1 MSNLEIRDTLFSLAR
16 GKAPGPDG
24 FTVEFF
30 KENWDTVSQL
40 VTEAVKDFFTSGR
53 LLREINNTILVMVP
67 KVPNATTVDDY
78 RPIVCCNMVYKIITK
93 VMANRV
99 AAVLKDLV
107 NPSQSA
113 FVKGRRIRDNILLAQ
128 ELFSKFHVEPYS
140 PKCAIKVD
148 FRKAYDTVNW
158 RFLES
163 VLLAFRFPDQLVHLI
178 MTCVRTPRF
187 SIALNGELHG
197 FFPSGRG
204 LRQGGPISPYLFTLV
219 MEVLSGILGRCSLQ
233 PDFRFYW
240 RCKSTCL
247 SHLFFA
253 DDVFLFC
260 KGHLPSVK
268 LLRDGLHMFSSWSG
282 LFPNP
287 RKSEV
292 FISGGL
298 PTLKNQILL
307 ELGFVE
313 GNLPVRYLGVPI
325 ITSRPRKAD
334 CVELVRRITSRVQS
348 WTHRFLSFA
357 GRLQL
362 IRSVIHAIQAFWAS
376 VFILPAAVLD
386 QIERILRQ
394 FL

>member
-1 MSNLEIRDTLFSLAR
+1 
-16 GKAPGPDG
+16 
-24 FTVEFF
+24 
-30 KENWDTVSQL
+30 
-40 VTEAVKDFFTSGR
+40 
-53 LLREINNTILVMVP
+53 
-67 KVPNATTVDDY
+67 
-78 RPIVCCNMVYKIITK
+78 
-93 VMANRV
+93 
-99 AAVLKDLV
+99 
-107 NPSQSA
+107 
-113 FVKGRRIRDNILLAQ
+113 
-128 ELFSKFHVEPYS
+128 
-140 PKCAIKVD
+140 
-148 FRKAYDTVNW
+148 
-158 RFLES
+158 
-163 VLLAFRFPDQLVHLI
+163 

-204 LRQGGPISPYLFTLV
+204 LRQGDPISPYLFTLV
-219 MEVLSGILGRCSLQ
+219 MEVLSRILGRCSLQ
-233 PDFRFYW
+233 SDFRFYW
-240 RCKSTCL
+240 RCKTTCL

-260 KGHLPSVK
+260 EGHLPSVK
-268 LLRDGLHMFSSWSG
+268 LLRDGLHMFSSWSR

-334 CVELVRRITSRVQS
+334 CVEPVRRITSRVQS

-362 IRSVIHAIQAFWAS
+362 IRSVLHAIQAF
-376 VFILPAAVLD
+376 
-386 QIERILRQ
+386 
-394 FL
+394 